1 MTSQRLQPG
10 AVGVIVGCAVSLWI
24 ITPAGP
30 ADTSQVIA
38 GNNERPT
45 FVTWPEKGLGLSVDL
60 TGFKKEI
67 DQVKPDG
74 RRYLMASHPK
84 TKLDVSIT
92 LEKVTTKASAKGCLE
107 QLRLIQNDSSVTR
120 GQDIALNTTGEI
132 PTLEYTIQKFR
143 GVRVDQKNVYA
154 CIAQDSVYADIHL
167 SKAQYTAAD
176 ARLFQSILKTLR
188 LQPPPSEIVPPP
200 APASA
205 PPKEMVRLPAA
216 TPPKEMVRL
225 PPPAPPNSKELLNM
239 GNALYRQYKYAR
251 AIAPYQKAFELEKAE
266 PQLDRILWRT
276 LIDNLGMAYGKTG
289 HLKEAKAIF
298 EQGIQA
304 DPTYPMFHYN
314 LACTFADM
322 NDLDHAMQSLKTAFR
337 HRKNQNSGEDL
348 MPDPRQNSSFQR
360 FMKNDT
366 FRNLVNDLAE
376 TKS

>member
-1 MTSQRLQPG
+1 MTSQRMQPG
-10 AVGVIVGCAVSLWI
+10 VVNVIVGCTISLWSFMLVEVTGI
-24 ITPAGP
+24 
-30 ADTSQVIA
+30 SQAAV
-38 GNNERPT
+38 GKDELPT
-45 FVTWPEKGLGLSVDL
+45 FVAWPEKGLGLSIDL
-60 TGFKKEI
+60 TGFKKDI

-84 TKLDVSIT
+84 TGLDVSIT
-92 LEKVTTKASAKGCLE
+92 LEKVPTQASAKGCLE

-154 CIAQDSVYADIHL
+154 CIAQDNVYADIHL
-167 SKAQYTAAD
+167 SKAQYTTAD
-176 ARLFQSILKTLR
+176 ALFFQSILKTLR

-200 APASA
+200 APA
-205 PPKEMVRLPAA
+205 PPKEMVRLPAPA
-216 TPPKEMVRL
+216 PPKEMVRL

-239 GNALYRQYKYAR
+239 GNTLSRQNEYAR
-251 AIAPYQKAFELEKAE
+251 AIAPYQKAFGLEKAE

-276 LIDNLGMAYGKTG
+276 LIENLGMAYGMTG
-289 HLKEAKAIF
+289 HFKEAKAIY
-298 EQGIQA
+298 EEGIQA

-322 NDLDHAMQSLKTAFR
+322 NDLDHAMQSLKIAFR
-337 HRKNQNSGEDL
+337 HRKNQNSGEEV

-360 FMKNDT
+360 FMKNET
-366 FRNLVNDLAE
+366 FRNLVNDLTA

>member
-1 MTSQRLQPG
+1 MTSQRLPPG
-10 AVGVIVGCAVSLWI
+10 IVGVIVSCTISLLFSI
-24 ITPAGP
+24 PAWP
-30 ADTSQVIA
+30 ADTSQTIV
-38 GNNERPT
+38 GSSERPT
-45 FVTWPEKGLGLSVDL
+45 FVSWPEKGLGLSIDL

-92 LEKVTTKASAKGCLE
+92 LEKVATKASAKGCLE

-120 GQDIALNTTGEI
+120 GQDIALNTTGKI

-154 CIAQDSVYADIHL
+154 CIAQDNVYADIHL
-167 SKAQYTAAD
+167 SKAQYTTAD
-176 ARLFQSILKTLR
+176 ARFFQSILKTLR
-188 LQPPPSEIVPPP
+188 LQPPPSEIVLPP
-200 APASA
+200 APA

-216 TPPKEMVRL
+216 APPKEMVRL

-239 GNALYRQYKYAR
+239 GNALSRQYEYAR

-266 PQLDRILWRT
+266 PQLDRTLWRT
-276 LIDNLGMAYGKTG
+276 LIENLGMAYGMTG
-289 HLKEAKAIF
+289 HLKEAKAIY
-298 EQGIQA
+298 EEGIQA

-337 HRKNQNSGEDL
+337 HRKNQNSGETV
-348 MPDPRQNSSFQR
+348 MPDPRQSLSFQR
-360 FMKNDT
+360 FMKHDI
-366 FRNLVNDLAE
+366 FRNLVNDLAA